1 MELLKTILGKMS
13 ITKTQKMIGDFS
25 SFLLEI
31 IPLTINPLSK
41 TYENQYILLPLV
53 NMLS

>member
-25 SFLLEI
+25 SFLLEKFRL
-31 IPLTINPLSK
+31 PLTRYQKLMKIN
-41 TYENQYILLPLV
+41 TFCCH
-53 NMLS
+53 